1 MAGTGATKSSTDA
14 KYTLKELEVG
24 DEQAIDIHLR
34 NAMVLSSI
42 PHHHNYAHQLSLTHF
57 DPVCP
62 LGLPSWLSPS
72 GLSSSSSHRLPFHRT
87 SSGSMYKVSLPGLPL
102 STLCLRGPKLFFS
115 SLNAMVR
122 SLSSYDEFR
131 CRWIPDQFIDYSR
144 LKQRCRQLFLMESV
158 TKTLVVREE
167 TLVDLTDEVCFFL
180 SFYCAALS
188 NSAASNVAAVAL
200 DGCGVLAGANP
211 WRITLGST

>member
-1 MAGTGATKSSTDA
+1 MAGTGTTKSSPDA
-14 KYTLKELEVG
+14 KYTIPTFKEIEIG

-62 LGLPSWLSPS
+62 LGSHPW
-72 GLSSSSSHRLPFHRT
+72 SSSSNLSSGLPHAHRPPFQRT

-102 STLCLRGPKLFFS
+102 STLCLSLRGPKLFFS

-167 TLVDLTDEVCFFL
+167 TLVDLTDEVGFFQLFL
-180 SFYCAALS
+180 S
-188 NSAASNVAAVAL
+188 
-200 DGCGVLAGANP
+200 
-211 WRITLGST
+211 